1 MQWVRNWG
9 SSWGRNAGLSPF
21 LPEPGAWAKVAIEG
35 RPRGPAWQGDG
46 GELCFGLSKSRV
58 EQPNLSLHGQIQGCR
73 ASRPWS
79 RDDAPGL
86 TTLAELGVLV
96 GAGERG
102 SESGSCAAGAW
113 GAGRGPVQVPA
124 WWGFFLC
131 KCLGAAALPA

>member
-1 MQWVRNWG
+1 MQGVRNWG

-21 LPEPGAWAKVAIEG
+21 LPKPEAWAKVDTEG

-73 ASRPWS
+73 ASQPWS

-86 TTLAELGVLV
+86 TTLAELGVR
-96 GAGERG
+96 GARPPPLD
-102 SESGSCAAGAW
+102 A
-113 GAGRGPVQVPA
+113 PVY
-124 WWGFFLC
+124 FYSYLR
-131 KCLGAAALPA
+131 ALFPVADPPLILLPDRRKGTKLLK